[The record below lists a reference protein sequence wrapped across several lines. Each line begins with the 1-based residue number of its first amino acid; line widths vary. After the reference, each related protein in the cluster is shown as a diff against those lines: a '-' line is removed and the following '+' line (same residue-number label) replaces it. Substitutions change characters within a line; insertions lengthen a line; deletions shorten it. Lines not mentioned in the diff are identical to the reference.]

1 LLSSCC
7 MKRQGKWG
15 VAFHAWLM
23 GLRSRCIGLVVYL
36 LIFSGLC
43 GHAAPLLSLDSPA
56 AFFTNV
62 AARLLRS
69 ELVQD
74 LNDIQVFPTNEYTPS
89 VHRLLQLTAN
99 IYDATTN
106 RTYGISTATNGFPS
120 IFRPLFR
127 RIETATNTLV
137 VIAGYRE
144 VMGTDMANAATAPA
158 MIDLDSGGLNAI
170 PVLGTL

>member
-1 LLSSCC
+1 

-89 VHRLLQLTAN
+89 VRM
-99 IYDATTN
+99 
-106 RTYGISTATNGFPS
+106 
-120 IFRPLFR
+120 LF
-127 RIETATNTLV
+127 
-137 VIAGYRE
+137 
-144 VMGTDMANAATAPA
+144 
-158 MIDLDSGGLNAI
+158 DSEKKQ
-170 PVLGTL
+170 PTKK